1 MINNL
6 KDGELLYR
14 WENVIDGFDMPV
26 KIYVDGKE
34 MVLKPTQQW
43 KSEDVSK
50 KSAKIVVDKDYYVG
64 TMNISGN

>member
-1 MINNL
+1 
-6 KDGELLYR
+6 
-14 WENVIDGFDMPV
+14 MPV